1 MKSFNQA
8 SQILHIRH
16 LFGVIL
22 VLQSIIQILVA
33 ADNVQN
39 IYVNSDSLSNGDGSK
54 AKPFQ
59 DLFYAMNTISQVGTN
74 LSQNDNQ
81 NSDPQTDINAANSY
95 VIYLN
100 ADAQKVYNMFNPA
113 NSPKTYLIN
122 SATAVSIMPYS
133 SGSSVQSKPTIQ
145 LQDFLQVQ
153 NTTFSLFGCKLIFII
168 NDANKQMQQQTQQIC
183 QLDLIGSIPQVNQ
196 VTLQILDQTTGGYIP
211 TEQSIFKL
219 EKNLE
224 ADRNKIIS
232 DYQDNQDAQSK
243 HINQYEK
250 PDVSTS
256 QKQVYLK
263 RSFLCTH
270 QQKTLNVLNSKYP
283 SDEQQSK
290 KKLVS
295 KDTYLGQK
303 LNEQGQIIDSKF
315 NISNSTQ
322 RFQLK
327 NQTKSLQDAKL
338 RLSDPSQCA
347 FNELDIID
355 SYIKVDS
362 DNYYKIW
369 VGSIIELNFASSD
382 VFDINTCELSN
393 IQVKNLQLA
402 SDIEGTIFKLNYN
415 GQQDVDFQSNVVK
428 NIFVDTCTL
437 YMVNI
442 FELNLLQS
450 EMKECIFQNFTLSN
464 SLLQSS
470 VGLDQSEFIKISIQ
484 NTQSSIK
491 RSLFLTDHTLKGNRF
506 INGRFFSVQP
516 ELQTEQV
523 RTIIQNIRIDN
534 NYVVNTNSQEIQM
547 FSNATQINIF
557 DSNIQNNIFEQII
570 VFDSNFFQVVDTIE
584 FNNNYVYNNTL
595 TNSIFYSANVMDASR
610 VLIQNNSFYHNY
622 QIYNESLCINEQVLI
637 QSTMFRIQGKPS
649 NLSFLY
655 NTVRVGKPIQSQNKD
670 CNSFFEQFTYFMH
683 ITSVQYLNIQ
693 YVVFEDICT
702 TQKYFLKDL
711 SPRYFQQG
719 NSAINSDNLNS
730 ETRGGF
736 VQVSGFLRVDFKN
749 NIFRNIL
756 TSSPLVNIDDEFY
769 VSSRPKLTQ
778 VQNVTLEKNTLLLI
792 SESSLLY
799 FTYQDQNQVTFID
812 NKFINNILIIA
823 MDRLIGY
830 TAPCLTFRGYNS
842 VFNMTNNTFDSTAIR
857 FEVYSLSMGGNAL
870 IAAAQISIKNSQ
882 FQNSCQNIID
892 SSVAFSPDER
902 QCQKNLTDIDETFL
916 KFSDG
921 GALNLFGTNQILIQN
936 NIFKN
941 NEAKRGGAVFLS
953 GQVNDIYIQHNNFTQ
968 NSAIEGGTIYSEQ
981 VKVMNKVLMSDLIF
995 ISNSALK
1002 YGVVLDSFLFFKH
1015 FEMENVIFA
1024 NNYIRSQGS
1033 DYTYM
1038 VRLEKLG
1045 NCTVKISKVFFFGT
1059 NQQKFSGDYLQ
1070 IYHSNQKDSRSN
1082 VDLIKKTEDMKHIE
1096 FKDCY
1101 FYIAGLQTSANQR
1114 SFPQAVTIMSRK
1126 IEYNPVKT
1134 PVYLDNVLFTG
1145 ENSLIN
1151 FIKYFPQYAG
1161 NEYLLHFLDNSE
1173 AKVIKYSSQA
1183 FYANNVDVIM
1193 NNTNVINIL
1202 HYNGCVTIRNS
1213 YLQITNGEFEMNQ
1226 KAVKYQNASQLMITS
1241 EQPEKHKSLI
1251 QNVKF
1256 KGYVP
1261 LSGEQQYDSQMIS
1274 LTNIQ
1279 NVIIDNCNF
1288 TDASADYGSAI
1299 QVLEKVKNISITNCK
1314 FQNNWSRSSGGSI
1327 YVSQDCS
1334 FLSIVKNSFKN
1345 SKSYYSLGGALF
1357 IYKMNNDFNITLNEF
1372 SNNIAVFGNSISI
1385 ISFDHNSLNSFLG
1398 FNKYTQNLVD
1408 YTALIDQFAKKVQ
1421 QNQVIQTQN
1430 QNVLY
1435 DWQQIIPSSEICL
1448 NFTISQRSFS
1458 YEWSFQQ
1465 TTLKNSTSQLSF
1477 DNLKVDEFIKYNN
1490 YKKMK
1495 SLFTKQQ
1502 SNVFQENE
1510 KMFTQL
1516 DNDLSY
1522 ITQVKYDLSAVGEDA
1537 IYTPIKPSI
1546 QTQFSSSYDFQ
1557 NDILTILNDNFVISD
1572 QRGYLQTV
1580 AFGVGNT
1587 ITYYGYQEFLQ
1598 ILSQYNLVDQNKNS
1612 TYNLLYSDSL
1622 SLSSVVPSFQYFNK
1636 TTYQPYA
1643 LGLGLSECDSGFS
1656 FDRSLRTCN
1665 YCQQGV
1671 YTLDPKGFSQC
1682 QPCEANSVCLG
1693 GYQLKVNEGYWR
1705 YSLYSSNVIYCN
1717 NNPYNCLVPQSSNVP
1732 YTCKEGYQGA
1742 LCQACDNQN
1751 NYFTNGDGRCYTCS
1765 SNWVTILIFI
1775 TKKLIFL
1782 FYECF
1787 YIYTAVFAN
1796 TLFATRGH
1804 ECHALNVR
1812 RLNKVYVR
1820 IIQTYFQIMSLIISQ
1835 YFIVGEELFNFV
1847 NQVFQIIGFPVDSV
1861 NYNYECWFYQFFGS
1875 NNEIYAYY
1883 ASLISLC
1890 EPLFKISV
1898 VFIVWLIKRAF
1909 KIQWLKNRYFII
1921 SITSIILIEQ
1931 LGVIQILLGSFKCI
1945 SIPGDGSF
1953 MERNPNVS
1961 CQSNNYHIFTGFIY
1975 IPMMILWAGGFTLL
1989 LFFYI
1994 FKNKKNLESKQMKLF
2009 FGFYYMCFR
2018 QKYFYWDV
2026 IIYMM
2031 KLLLLM
2037 LNYFVLD
2044 SDKLRFSCTTL
2055 ILLGYCLAIKIYKP
2069 YTLDRQ
2075 NKCDQILFYNLIFTM
2090 FLCYNIDNTNNNS
2103 LNILFIALL
2112 CLSNLSFLGYISWR
2126 MFYIVRYFFKKFRSG
2141 VPTIS
2146 KNSVKKLEKSAQEE
2160 SEDEEQKNYLMQ
2172 AELEYNHLEIAI
2184 KDENNEEVIIKEDDE
2199 ELQNINLKQGGGIA
2213 ASKKQETENI
2223 RQRYELHQ
2231 YLKSMVEHN
2240 HNQPVQI
2247 DQLLDEDQEDSY
2259 NQEASP
2265 HSSNHNIGK
2274 TSFAFQKRGQQNQG
2288 GSILIQNNKPSAF
2301 KSFNTNLGK
2310 HDFGNKKKSF
2320 MNSQIGQDYTK
2331 NSNQQS
2337 VILNFNNNNN
2347 NPLKDSRN
2355 KESVEGASGA
2365 SNNVKDN
2372 YYNQHENKEFQSSYI
2387 SHNSQHVAALKKSF
2401 IHHVERQ
2408 FKNKQRAKASMANR
2422 NYSNQ
2427 YGDDDYGEQY
2437 DDDTHEYLHENYNNN
2452 KKKWT
2457 KSNVYVEDEVRQR
2470 NAFLNK
2476 SELFQD
2482 QSEYNQE
2489 QNKIDFNQS
2498 DAMDNNFQPLTS
2510 VFTNNNETNIL
2521 GSNIKVNQ
2529 LNSHLF
2535 SDRRTINN
2543 KQFNPLTTRAPS
2555 THIGYASQQISTQ
2568 NDVEGVVDA
2577 KGTLSDGNQ
2586 EDNKADHFTQDKK
2599 YESDSFYLKDKSNNF
2614 EEDYEDEDDENED
2627 KSYRDQ
2633 FLSQEQ
2639 LNINNKKN

>member
-1 MKSFNQA
+1 MKSLNQV
-8 SQILHIRH
+8 SQIIQIRC
-16 LFGVIL
+16 LFRVIL
-22 VLQSIIQILVA
+22 VLQSIIQIIVA
-33 ADNVQN
+33 ADNVLN
-39 IYVNSDSLSNGDGSK
+39 IYVNSDSPSNGDGSQ
-54 AKPFQ
+54 AKPYQ
-59 DLFYAMNTISQVGTN
+59 DLFYAMNIISKVVTEF
-74 LSQNDNQ
+74 
-81 NSDPQTDINAANSY
+81 PQQDDQSSNPQIDINAANSY

-100 ADAQKVYNMFNPA
+100 ADAQKAYNMFNPA
-113 NSPKTYLIN
+113 NSPKSYLIN
-122 SATAVSIMPYS
+122 SAQAVSIMQYS
-133 SGSSVQSKPTIQ
+133 SGSSVQNKPTIQ

-153 NTTFSLFGCKLIFII
+153 NTSFSLFGCKLVFII
-168 NDANKQMQQQTQQIC
+168 NDANKLMQQQTKQIC

-211 TEQSIFKL
+211 TEQSIIKL
-219 EKNLE
+219 EKKLE
-224 ADRNKIIS
+224 AERNKINR
-232 DYQDNQDAQSK
+232 DYLDNQGAQSE
-243 HINQYEK
+243 HTNQHEK
-250 PDVSTS
+250 QDISS
-256 QKQVYLK
+256 GQKQVYLQ
-263 RSFLCTH
+263 RSFFCTH
-270 QQKTLNVLNSKYP
+270 QQKTLNAFNTKSP
-283 SDEQQSK
+283 SDLQKQKGLLNNTNLGNQQY
-290 KKLVS
+290 
-295 KDTYLGQK
+295 DQD
-303 LNEQGQIIDSKF
+303 QIIDNKFYIKNTTQNQELKIQTNSLNDSK
-315 NISNSTQ
+315 
-322 RFQLK
+322 LK
-327 NQTKSLQDAKL
+327 
-338 RLSDPSQCA
+338 LSDPSQCA
-347 FNELDIID
+347 FNQLDIID

-362 DNYYKIW
+362 ENFYKIW
-369 VGSIIELNFASSD
+369 VGSIIELNFASND
-382 VFDINTCELSN
+382 IFDINTCELSN

-402 SDIEGTIFKLNYN
+402 SDIEGSIFKLNYN
-415 GQQDVDFQSNVVK
+415 SQQDVDFQSNVVK
-428 NIFVDTCTL
+428 NIYIDTCTL

-450 EMKECIFQNFTLSN
+450 EMKECIFKNFTLTN

-491 RSLFLTDHTLKGNRF
+491 RSLYLIDHTLKGNKF

-523 RTIIQNIRIDN
+523 RTIIQNITIDN
-534 NYVVNTNSQEIQM
+534 NYAVNTNSQEVQM

-557 DSNIQNNIFEQII
+557 DSNIQNNVFEQIV
-570 VFDSNFFQVVDTIE
+570 VFESNFFQVVDTIV
-584 FNNNYVYNNTL
+584 FNNNQVYNNTL
-595 TNSIFYSANVMDASR
+595 TNSVFYSANVMDASK
-610 VLIQNNSFYHNY
+610 VQIENNLFYHNY

-637 QSTMFRIQGKPS
+637 QSTMFKIQGKPS
-649 NLSFLY
+649 NLSFL
-655 NTVRVGKPIQSQNKD
+655 NNNIRVGKPIDSKSKD
-670 CNSFFEQFTYFMH
+670 CNSYYEQFTYFMH

-693 YVVFEDICT
+693 YVTFEDICT

-711 SPRYFQQG
+711 SPKYFQQG

-756 TSSPLVNIDDEFY
+756 TSSPLVNMDDEFY
-769 VSSRPKLTQ
+769 VSSRPKLTN
-778 VQNVTLEKNTLLLI
+778 VQNVTLERNTLLLI

-799 FTYQDQNQVTFID
+799 FTYQDQNQITFLD

-842 VFNMTNNTFDSTAIR
+842 VFNMQNNIFSSTAIR

-870 IAAAQISIKNSQ
+870 IAAAQIYIKDSQ
-882 FQNSCQNIID
+882 FLNSCQNIID

-936 NIFKN
+936 NIFQN
-941 NEAKRGGAVFLS
+941 NEAKRGGAIFLS

-968 NSAIEGGTIYSEQ
+968 NSAIEGGVIYSEQ
-981 VKVMNKVLMSDLIF
+981 VKVMNKILMSDLIF
-995 ISNSALK
+995 LGNSVLK

-1024 NNYIRSQGS
+1024 NNYIRPQGS

-1045 NCTVKISKVFFFGT
+1045 NCTVKISKVFFFGS

-1082 VDLIKKTEDMKHIE
+1082 VDLIKKTEDMKPIQFE
-1096 FKDCY
+1096 DCY
-1101 FYIAGLQTSANQR
+1101 FYIAGLQTSSSQKN
-1114 SFPQAVTIMSRK
+1114 FPQAVTIMSRK

-1134 PVYLDNVLFTG
+1134 PVFLDNVLFTG

-1151 FIKYFPQYAG
+1151 FIKYFPQYGG
-1161 NEYLLHFLDNSE
+1161 NEYLLHFFDNSE
-1173 AKVIKYSSQA
+1173 LKIIKYSSQA

-1202 HYNGCVTIRNS
+1202 HYNGCVTVRNS

-1226 KAVKYQNASQLMITS
+1226 KAAKYQNASQLMITS
-1241 EQPEKHKSLI
+1241 EKPEKHKSLI

-1261 LSGEQQYDSQMIS
+1261 MAGEQQYDSQMIS
-1274 LTNIQ
+1274 ITNIQ
-1279 NVIIDNCNF
+1279 NVVIDNCNF

-1299 QVLEKVKNISITNCK
+1299 QVLEQVKNISITNSK
-1314 FQNNWSRSSGGSI
+1314 FQNNWSRSTGGSVYI
-1327 YVSQDCS
+1327 SKDCS
-1334 FLSIVKNSFKN
+1334 FLNIVKNTFKN
-1345 SKSYYSLGGALF
+1345 SKSYYSLGGAIF
-1357 IYKMNNDFNITLNEF
+1357 IYKMNDHFNITQNEF
-1372 SNNIAVFGNSISI
+1372 YNNLAVFGNSISI
-1385 ISFDHNSLNSFLG
+1385 LSFDQNSLNSFLG
-1398 FNKYTQNLVD
+1398 FNTYTQNLVD
-1408 YTALIDQFAKKVQ
+1408 YIALVHQFAQKAQ
-1421 QNQVIQTQN
+1421 QNKAIQTEN

-1458 YEWSFQQ
+1458 YEWNFQQ
-1465 TTLKNSTSQLSF
+1465 TTLQNSTSQQTF
-1477 DNLKVDEFIKYNN
+1477 ENLKVDEFIKYNN
-1490 YKKMK
+1490 YQKTK
-1495 SLFTKQQ
+1495 SLFTNKQSSLPQ
-1502 SNVFQENE
+1502 DKELISSKIE
-1510 KMFTQL
+1510 
-1516 DNDLSY
+1516 NDLSY
-1522 ITQVKYDLSAVGEDA
+1522 ITKVKYVLNAVGEDA
-1537 IYTPIKPSI
+1537 VYTPIKPSM
-1546 QTQFSSSYDFQ
+1546 QTQFSSSYDTQ
-1557 NDILTILNDNFVISD
+1557 NDILTIQNDQFVISN

-1580 AFGVGNT
+1580 AFGVNNL
-1587 ITYYGYQEFLQ
+1587 ITYNGYQQFLE
-1598 ILSQYNLVDQNKNS
+1598 ILTQYNLVDQNKNS
-1612 TYNLLYSDSL
+1612 TYNLLYSDSQ
-1622 SLSSVVPSFQYFNK
+1622 SLSSVVPNFQYFNK

-1643 LGLGLSECDSGFS
+1643 LGLGLSECDSGYS
-1656 FDRSLRTCN
+1656 FDRTLRVCN

-1671 YTLDPKGFSQC
+1671 YTLDPKGYSQC
-1682 QPCEANSVCLG
+1682 QPCVANSVCLG
-1693 GYQLKVNEGYWR
+1693 GYQLQVNEGYWR

-1717 NNPYNCLVPQSSNVP
+1717 NNPYNCLVPESSNVP
-1732 YTCKEGYQGA
+1732 YTCKEGYQGP

-1751 NYFTNGDGRCYTCS
+1751 NYFSNGDGRCYTCN
-1765 SNWVTILIFI
+1765 SNWITILIFI

-1782 FYECF
+1782 CYECF
-1787 YIYTAVFAN
+1787 FIYTAVFAN

-1835 YFIVGEELFNFV
+1835 YFIVGQELFNFV

-1875 NNEIYAYY
+1875 KNEIYAYY

-1898 VFIVWLIKRAF
+1898 VFVVWLIKRAF

-1945 SIPGDGSF
+1945 SIPDGGSY

-1961 CQSNNYHIFTGFIY
+1961 CQSDDYHIFTGFIY
-1975 IPMMILWAGGFTLL
+1975 IPMMVLWAGGFTLL

-2090 FLCYNIDNTNNNS
+2090 FLCYNIDNTNSNS
-2103 LNILFIALL
+2103 LNILLIALL
-2112 CLSNLSFLGYISWR
+2112 CISNLSFLGYISWR

-2146 KNSVKKLEKSAQEE
+2146 KNSVKKLDKSLQEE

-2199 ELQNINLKQGGGIA
+2199 EIQNINLKQGGGIIP
-2213 ASKKQETENI
+2213 SKKQETENI

-2240 HNQPVQI
+2240 QNQPVQI

-2259 NQEASP
+2259 NQDASP

-2274 TSFAFQKRGQQNQG
+2274 TSFAFQKKGQHNQG
-2288 GSILIQNNKPSAF
+2288 GSILIQNNRAPAF
-2301 KSFNTNLGK
+2301 KSFNNNLGK
-2310 HDFGNKKKSF
+2310 HEFGNKKKSF
-2320 MNSQIGQDYTK
+2320 MNSQIGYDSSK
-2331 NSNQQS
+2331 HSNQQS
-2337 VILNFNNNNN
+2337 VILNFNNN

-2365 SNNVKDN
+2365 SNNIKDN
-2372 YYNQHENKEFQSSYI
+2372 YYNQHENREFQSSYI
-2387 SHNSQHVAALKKSF
+2387 SHNSQHVQHVAALKKSF

-2408 FKNKQRAKASMANR
+2408 FMNKKKAKASMANR

-2427 YGDDDYGEQY
+2427 YGDDEYGEY
-2437 DDDTHEYLHENYNNN
+2437 DDTHEYLHENYNNN

-2470 NAFLNK
+2470 NALVNK

-2482 QSEYNQE
+2482 QSECNQE
-2489 QNKIDFNQS
+2489 QNQIDFTQS
-2498 DAMDNNFQPLTS
+2498 EAMDNNFQPLTS
-2510 VFTNNNETNIL
+2510 VFTNNNDTNIL

-2555 THIGYASQQISTQ
+2555 THIGYTSQQISTQ
-2568 NDVEGVVDA
+2568 QEVEGAFEA
-2577 KGTLSDGNQ
+2577 KGIHSEGNQ
-2586 EDNKADHFTQDKK
+2586 DDSNAGHFTQDKK

-2614 EEDYEDEDDENED
+2614 DDDDEDDDNEQ
-2627 KSYRDQ
+2627 KSYRDH

-2639 LNINNKKN
+2639 LNMKNKKN

>member
-1 MKSFNQA
+1 MKSLIQE
-8 SQILHIRH
+8 SQFLRIRH

-22 VLQSIIQILVA
+22 LLQSIFQILVV

-39 IYVNSDSLSNGDGSK
+39 IYVNSDSPSNGDGSQ

-59 DLFYAMNTISQVGTN
+59 DLFYAMNIVSKVATN
-74 LSQNDNQ
+74 FPQNDHQ
-81 NSDPQTDINAANSY
+81 SSDRQTDINAENSY

-100 ADAQKVYNMFNPA
+100 ADAKKNYNMFNPA
-113 NSPKTYLIN
+113 SSPKTYLIN
-122 SATAVSIMPYS
+122 SATAVSIMSYS
-133 SGSSVQSKPTIQ
+133 SGGTVQSKPTIQ

-153 NTTFSLFGCKLIFII
+153 NTSFSLFGCKLIFII

-183 QLDLIGSIPQVNQ
+183 QLDLIGSMPQVNQ

-211 TEQSIFKL
+211 TEQQIIKL

-224 ADRNKIIS
+224 ANRNKIQR
-232 DYQDNQDAQSK
+232 DYLDNQGAQSE
-243 HINQYEK
+243 HINQQEK
-250 PDVSTS
+250 QDISS
-256 QKQVYLK
+256 GQKQVYLK
-263 RSFLCTH
+263 RSFFCTH
-270 QQKTLNVLNSKYP
+270 QQKTLSVLNTS
-283 SDEQQSK
+283 SDKQIFK
-290 KKLVS
+290 KKEVNN
-295 KDTYLGQK
+295 TYLGKEQH
-303 LNEQGQIIDSKF
+303 EQGQIIDNKF
-315 NISNSTQ
+315 YLNNSTYNY
-322 RFQLK
+322 QLK
-327 NQTKSLQDAKL
+327 NQSRILNNSKL
-338 RLSDPSQCA
+338 KLSDPSQCA
-347 FNELDIID
+347 FNQLDIVD

-369 VGSIIELNFASSD
+369 VGSIIELNFASND
-382 VFDINTCELSN
+382 FFDINTCELSN

-402 SDIEGTIFKLNYN
+402 SDIEGSIFKLNYN
-415 GQQDVDFQSNVVK
+415 GQQDADFQSNFVK
-428 NIFVDTCTL
+428 NINIDGCTL

-470 VGLDQSEFIKISIQ
+470 VGLDQSEFIKINIQ
-484 NTQSSIK
+484 NTQYSIK
-491 RSLFLTDHTLKGNRF
+491 RSLFLIEHTLKGNRF
-506 INGRFFSVQP
+506 INGRYFSVQP

-523 RTIIQNIRIDN
+523 RTIIQNITIDN

-557 DSNIQNNIFEQII
+557 DSNIKNNVFEQIV
-570 VFDSNFFQVVDTIE
+570 VFESNFFQVVDTIE
-584 FNNNYVYNNTL
+584 FNNNYIYNNTL
-595 TNSIFYSANVMDASR
+595 TNSIFYSANVMEASM
-610 VLIQNNSFYHNY
+610 VLIQNNLFYHNY
-622 QIYNESLCINEQVLI
+622 QIYNESLSINEQVLI
-637 QSTMFRIQGKPS
+637 QSTMFKMQGKPS
-649 NLSFLY
+649 NLSFL
-655 NTVRVGKPIQSQNKD
+655 NSTIRVGKPIDSQTKD
-670 CNSFFEQFTYFMH
+670 CNSYFEQFAYFMR

-719 NSAINSDNLNS
+719 NSAINSDNLNL

-749 NIFRNIL
+749 NVFRNVL
-756 TSSPLVNIDDEFY
+756 TSSPLVNFDDEFY
-769 VSSRPKLTQ
+769 VSSRPKLTH
-778 VQNVTLEKNTLLLI
+778 VQNVTLENNTLLLI

-799 FTYQDQNQVTFID
+799 FTYKDQNQVTFAG

-830 TAPCLTFRGYNS
+830 TAPCLTFRGYNT
-842 VFNMTNNTFDSTAIR
+842 VFNMTNNIFDSTAIR

-870 IAAAQISIKNSQ
+870 IAAAQISIKDSQ

-921 GALNLFGTNQILIQN
+921 GALNLFGTNQILILN
-936 NIFKN
+936 NTFKN
-941 NEAKRGGAVFLS
+941 NEAKRGGAIFLS

-968 NSAIEGGTIYSEQ
+968 NSAIEGGTVYSEQ
-981 VKVMNKVLMSDLIF
+981 VKVMNRVLMSDLIF
-995 ISNSALK
+995 IGNSALK

-1082 VDLIKKTEDMKHIE
+1082 VDLIKKTEDMKSIKFE
-1096 FKDCY
+1096 DCY
-1101 FYIAGLQTSANQR
+1101 FYIAGLQTSSSQKY
-1114 SFPQAVTIMSRK
+1114 FPQAVNIMSRK

-1134 PVYLDNVLFTG
+1134 PVFLDNVLFTG

-1151 FIKYFPQYAG
+1151 FIKYFPKYAG

-1173 AKVIKYSSQA
+1173 VKVIKYSSQA

-1193 NNTNVINIL
+1193 NNTNIINIL
-1202 HYNGCVTIRNS
+1202 HFNGCVSVRNS

-1226 KAVKYQNASQLMITS
+1226 KAIKYQNASQLMITS

-1251 QNVKF
+1251 QNVQF
-1256 KGYVP
+1256 KGYV
-1261 LSGEQQYDSQMIS
+1261 SQAGEQQYDSQMIS

-1279 NVIIDNCNF
+1279 NVVIDSCNF

-1299 QVLEKVKNISITNCK
+1299 QVLEKVKNISITNSK
-1314 FQNNWSRSSGGSI
+1314 FQNNWSRSYGGSV
-1327 YVSQDCS
+1327 YVSKDCQS
-1334 FLSIVKNSFKN
+1334 LNIVKNTFKN
-1345 SKSYYSLGGALF
+1345 SKSYYSIGGAIF

-1372 SNNIAVFGNSISI
+1372 VNNLAVFGNSISI
-1385 ISFDHNSLNSFLG
+1385 LSFDHNSLNSFLG
-1398 FNKYTQNLVD
+1398 FNKYTQNLAD
-1408 YTALIDQFAKKVQ
+1408 YIPSIDQFAKKVQ

-1458 YEWSFQQ
+1458 YDWNFQQ
-1465 TTLKNSTSQLSF
+1465 TTLQNITSQQSF
-1477 DNLKVDEFIKYNN
+1477 ENLKVNEFIKYNN

-1495 SLFTKQQ
+1495 SLYTSQQ
-1502 SNVFQENE
+1502 SNVPQENE
-1510 KMFTQL
+1510 QIFTQL
-1516 DNDLSY
+1516 ENDLNY
-1522 ITQVKYDLSAVGEDA
+1522 ITQVKYVLNAVGEDA
-1537 IYTPIKPSI
+1537 VYTPIKPSI
-1546 QTQFSSSYDFQ
+1546 QTQFSSSYHLQ
-1557 NDILTILNDNFVISD
+1557 NDVLNVSNDQFVVSD

-1580 AFGVGNT
+1580 AFGVGNI
-1587 ITYYGYQEFLQ
+1587 ITYNGYQQFLE
-1598 ILSQYNLVDQNKNS
+1598 ILTKYNLVDQNKNS

-1622 SLSSVVPSFQYFNK
+1622 SLSSIVPNFQYFNK

-1643 LGLGLSECDSGFS
+1643 VGLGLSECDSGFS

-1671 YTLDPKGFSQC
+1671 FSLDPKGFSQC
-1682 QPCEANSVCLG
+1682 LPCEANSVCLG

-1705 YSLYSSNVIYCN
+1705 YSLYNSNVIYCN
-1717 NNPYNCLVPQSSNVP
+1717 NNPYNCLVPSSSNVP

-1742 LCQACDNQN
+1742 LCQACDNEN

-1861 NYNYECWFYQFFGS
+1861 NYNYECWFYQYFGS
-1875 NNEIYAYY
+1875 KNEIYAYY

-1945 SIPGDGSF
+1945 SIPGDGSY

-1961 CQSNNYHIFTGFIY
+1961 CQSNNYHNFTGFIY
-1975 IPMMILWAGGFTLL
+1975 IPMMVLWAGGFTLL

-2069 YTLDRQ
+2069 YTLNRQ

-2090 FLCYNIDNTNNNS
+2090 FLCYNIDKTNNNS

-2146 KNSVKKLEKSAQEE
+2146 KNSVKKLDKSIQEE
-2160 SEDEEQKNYLMQ
+2160 SEDEEQKNYFMQ

-2199 ELQNINLKQGGGIA
+2199 EIQNINLKQGGGIVP
-2213 ASKKQETENI
+2213 SKKQETQNI

-2240 HNQPVQI
+2240 QNQPVQI
-2247 DQLLDEDQEDSY
+2247 DQLLDEDQEDSFI
-2259 NQEASP
+2259 QDASP
-2265 HSSNHNIGK
+2265 QSSNHNIGK
-2274 TSFAFQKRGQQNQG
+2274 NSFGFQKRGQHNQG

-2310 HDFGNKKKSF
+2310 HDFCNKKKSF
-2320 MNSQIGQDYTK
+2320 MSSQIGQDQNK
-2331 NSNQQS
+2331 CSNQQS

-2347 NPLKDSRN
+2347 NPLKDSSN

-2365 SNNVKDN
+2365 SNNIKDN
-2372 YYNQHENKEFQSSYI
+2372 YYNQHENREFKSSTI
-2387 SHNSQHVAALKKSF
+2387 NHNSQHVEALKKSF

-2408 FKNKQRAKASMANR
+2408 FMNKKRAKASMANR

-2427 YGDDDYGEQY
+2427 YQDDDYGEQY

-2452 KKKWT
+2452 RKKWT

-2470 NAFLNK
+2470 NASLNK

-2489 QNKIDFNQS
+2489 QNKINFNQS
-2498 DAMDNNFQPLTS
+2498 EAMDNNFQPLTS

-2568 NDVEGVVDA
+2568 QEVEGATDA
-2577 KGTLSDGNQ
+2577 KGVYSDRNQ
-2586 EDNKADHFTQDKK
+2586 DDSNASHLDKK
-2599 YESDSFYLKDKSNNF
+2599 YESDSFYLKDKSHNF
-2614 EEDYEDEDDENED
+2614 DDDYEDEDDDNEE
-2627 KSYRDQ
+2627 KSQRDQ

-2639 LNINNKKN
+2639 LNIKNKKN